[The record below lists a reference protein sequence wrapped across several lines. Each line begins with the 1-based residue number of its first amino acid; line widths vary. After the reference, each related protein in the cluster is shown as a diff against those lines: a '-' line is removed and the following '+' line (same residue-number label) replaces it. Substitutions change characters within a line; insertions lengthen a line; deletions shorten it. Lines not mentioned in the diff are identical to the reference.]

1 VKRPI
6 VQLTRVE
13 RDAEALRTRPELGL
27 VPLLRRVFSYAAP
40 HKRILRLLTFHV
52 LLRALL
58 LPLGIWAMGEVI
70 NGPIQHRD
78 ARGIMLGALGFAALA
93 AFTNWMFHY
102 RYRFALELGE
112 AVIHDLRAAVFEHVL
127 RMPMRYFDT
136 TKVGRVIG
144 RVTSDID
151 TIRTGVQDVVFI
163 TLVQAG
169 QMLVASV
176 LMLFH
181 DWVLFLVVLAITPV
195 IWGINR
201 LFARRL
207 ADAQRDAT
215 ESFSRITATLT
226 ESVSG
231 IRVTQGFVREAV
243 NAEAFEALAGDQ
255 GRYNMVT
262 ARTSAKFLPLLEAS
276 THVFTAL
283 LLLIGGWRVLAPG
296 AQSTVG
302 DIVQFLFLSV
312 LLFEPVRS
320 LGNQYTAALSAM
332 VGAERVFQLL
342 DTPPDWQDAPDALP
356 LPAPPPGEGD
366 GMRVQFEAVEFAY
379 EPGRTVLRD
388 IHFDVRPGMSVAL
401 VGATGSGKTTITNL
415 LAKMYLPDTGTI
427 RLDGR
432 DLSRI
437 QSVSLH
443 HQTGIVQQHSFLF
456 AGTVLDN
463 IRFARPETSEAEVR
477 EITRT
482 LGFLQ
487 EIEGLAEGFH
497 TEVGEGGSN
506 LSGGQRQLVSFARA
520 LLARPRLL
528 ILDEATSAMDALTEA
543 RIQFALATLLK
554 GRTSFVVAHRLSTIR
569 RADLILV
576 MDEGRIVERGTHV
589 ELLARGGV
597 YAGLHNRFVHGGSG
611 LPANELAA
619 PRNAHAEGGISK
631 PA

>member
-1 VKRPI
+1 MKRPLI
-6 VQLTRVE
+6 QLTRVE
-13 RDAEALRTRPELGL
+13 RDPEARRTRPELGL

-40 HKRILRLLTFHV
+40 HQRTLRWLTFHV

-58 LPLGIWAMGEVI
+58 LPLGTWAMGEVI

-78 ARGIMLGALGFAALA
+78 ARGIILGALGFAALV

-127 RMPMRYFDT
+127 RMPMHYFDT

-163 TLVQAG
+163 TVVQVG

-176 LMLFH
+176 LMIFH

-201 LFARRL
+201 LFATRL

-231 IRVTQGFVREAV
+231 IRVTQGFVRESV
-243 NAEAFEALAGDQ
+243 NAEAFEVLARDQ
-255 GRYNMVT
+255 GRYNMIT

-276 THVFTAL
+276 THMFTAL

-296 AQSTVG
+296 AHATVG

-312 LLFEPVRS
+312 LLFEPVRN
-320 LGNQYTAALSAM
+320 LGNQYTAALAAM

-342 DTPPDWQDAPDALP
+342 DTPPEWQDAPDARP
-356 LPAPPPGEGD
+356 LPAPSGEAAG
-366 GMRVQFEAVEFAY
+366 GIRVQFEAVEFAY
-379 EPGRTVLRD
+379 ANGRTVLRE
-388 IHFDVRPGMSVAL
+388 INFDVSPGMTVAL

-415 LAKMYLPDTGTI
+415 LAKMYLPNAGTI
-427 RLDGR
+427 RLDGV
-432 DLSRI
+432 DLARL
-437 QSVSLH
+437 QSASLH
-443 HQTGIVQQHSFLF
+443 DQMGIVQQQSFLF
-456 AGTVLDN
+456 AGSVLDN
-463 IRFARPETSEAEVR
+463 IRFAKPQTSEEEVR
-477 EITRT
+477 EICRT
-482 LGFLQ
+482 LGILP
-487 EIEGLAEGFH
+487 EIEALPEGFQ
-497 TEVGEGGSN
+497 TEVGEAGAN

-520 LLARPRLL
+520 LLVRPRLL

-543 RIQFALATLLK
+543 RIQSALATLLR

-576 MDEGRIVERGTHV
+576 MEGGRIVERGTHRD
-589 ELLARGGV
+589 LLAKEGV
-597 YAGLHNRFVHGGSG
+597 YAALHERFVHGGPKRSG
-611 LPANELAA
+611 MGADNPIHSVEQAPA
-619 PRNAHAEGGISK
+619 GK
-631 PA
+631 

>member
-1 VKRPI
+1 MKRAPL
-6 VQLTRVE
+6 QLTRVE
-13 RDAEALRTRPELGL
+13 RDPEATRTRPDLGL
-27 VPLLRRVFSYAAP
+27 VPLLRRVFSYAEP
-40 HKRILRLLTFHV
+40 HKRTLRWLIFHV

-58 LPLGIWAMGEVI
+58 LPLGLWTMGEVI
-70 NGPIQHRD
+70 NGPIQQRD
-78 ARGIMLGALGFAALA
+78 AHGILLGVLGFAALA

-102 RYRFALELGE
+102 RYRYALELGE

-151 TIRTGVQDVVFI
+151 SIRTGVQDVVFI
-163 TLVQAG
+163 TAVQMG

-176 LMLFH
+176 LMLSH

-195 IWGINR
+195 VWGINR

-231 IRVTQGFVREAV
+231 IRVTQGFVREAL
-243 NAEAFEALAGDQ
+243 NAEAFQALAEDQ
-255 GRYNMVT
+255 GRFNMVS
-262 ARTSAKFLPLLEAS
+262 ARTSAKFLPLLETS
-276 THVFTAL
+276 THLFTAL
-283 LLLIGGWRVLAPG
+283 LLLVGGWRVLAPD
-296 AQSTVG
+296 AHATVG
-302 DIVQFLFLSV
+302 DIVQFFFLAV

-342 DTPPDWQDAPDALP
+342 DTPPEWADAPGALP
-356 LPAPPPGEGD
+356 LPAD
-366 GMRVQFEAVEFAY
+366 GIRRGVRVEFENVGFAY
-379 EPGRTVLRD
+379 EPGRPVLHAISFRAE
-388 IHFDVRPGMSVAL
+388 PGMTVAL
-401 VGATGSGKTTITNL
+401 VGATGSGKTSITNL
-415 LAKMYLPDTGTI
+415 LAKMYLPDTGRI
-427 RLDGR
+427 QLDGL
-432 DLSRI
+432 DLSQI

-443 HQTGIVQQHSFLF
+443 NQMGIVQQQSFLF
-456 AGTVLDN
+456 GGSVLDN
-463 IRFARPETSEAEVR
+463 IRFARPQTPEAEVR
-477 EITRT
+477 EITRQ
-482 LGFLQ
+482 LGFLE
-487 EIEGLAEGFH
+487 EIEALPQGFQ
-497 TEVGEGGSN
+497 TEVGEGGAN

-520 LLARPRLL
+520 LLVRPRLL

-543 RIQFALATLLK
+543 RIQFALAALLE

-576 MDEGRIVERGTHV
+576 LDEGRIVERGTHLELV
-589 ELLARGGV
+589 ERSGV
-597 YAGLHNRFVHGGSG
+597 YARLHDRFVHGKT
-611 LPANELAA
+611 PEA
-619 PRNAHAEGGISK
+619 
-631 PA
+631 

>member
-1 VKRPI
+1 MKRAPL
-6 VQLTRVE
+6 QLTRVE
-13 RDAEALRTRPELGL
+13 RDPEASRTRPELGL
-27 VPLLRRVFSYAAP
+27 LPLLRRVFSYAAP
-40 HKRILRLLTFHV
+40 HKRTLRWLIFHV

-70 NGPIQHRD
+70 NGPIQQRD
-78 ARGIMLGALGFAALA
+78 AQGILLGVLGFALLA

-102 RYRFALELGE
+102 RYRYALELGE

-151 TIRTGVQDVVFI
+151 SIRTGVQDVVFI
-163 TLVQAG
+163 TAVQMG

-176 LMLFH
+176 LMVSR

-195 IWGINR
+195 VWGINR

-207 ADAQRDAT
+207 AEAQRDAT

-231 IRVTQGFVREAV
+231 IRVTQGFVREAL
-243 NAEAFEALAGDQ
+243 NAEAFHALAADQ
-255 GRYNMVT
+255 GRFNMVS
-262 ARTSAKFLPLLEAS
+262 ARTSAKFLPLLETS
-276 THVFTAL
+276 THLFTAL
-283 LLLIGGWRVLAPG
+283 LLLVGGWRVLAPG
-296 AQSTVG
+296 AHATVG
-302 DIVQFLFLSV
+302 DIVQFFFLAV
-312 LLFEPVRS
+312 LLFEPIRS

-342 DTPPDWQDAPDALP
+342 DTPPEWADAPGALP
-356 LPAPPPGEGD
+356 LPAGG
-366 GMRVQFEAVEFAY
+366 GRQGVRVEFENVGFAY
-379 EPGRTVLRD
+379 ESGRPVLHE
-388 IHFDVRPGMSVAL
+388 ISFLATPGMTVAL
-401 VGATGSGKTTITNL
+401 VGATGSGKTSITNL
-415 LAKMYLPDTGTI
+415 LAKMYLPDAGSI
-427 RLDGR
+427 QLDGLE
-432 DLSRI
+432 LSQI

-443 HQTGIVQQHSFLF
+443 SQMGIVQQQSFLF
-456 AGTVLDN
+456 GGTVLDN
-463 IRFARPETSEAEVR
+463 IRFARPQTPEAEVR
-477 EITRT
+477 EITRQ
-482 LGFLQ
+482 LGFL
-487 EIEGLAEGFH
+487 EDMEALPEGFQ

-520 LLARPRLL
+520 LLVRPRLL

-543 RIQFALATLLK
+543 RIQFALAALLE

-576 MDEGRIVERGTHV
+576 LEEGRIVERGTHAELV
-589 ELLARGGV
+589 ERSGV
-597 YAGLHNRFVHGGSG
+597 YARLHDRFVHGKG
-611 LPANELAA
+611 A
-619 PRNAHAEGGISK
+619 
-631 PA
+631 

>member
-1 VKRPI
+1 VKRQAI
-6 VQLTRVE
+6 QLTRVQQ
-13 RDAEALRTRPELGL
+13 DPEALRNRPELGL
-27 VPLLRRVFSYAAP
+27 LPLLQRVFSYAAP
-40 HKRILRLLTFHV
+40 HKRILRWLTFHV
-52 LLRALL
+52 LLRSML
-58 LPLGIWAMGEVI
+58 LPMGTWAMGEVI

-78 ARGIMLGALGFAALA
+78 ARGIVLGALGFAALA

-151 TIRTGVQDVVFI
+151 SIRTGVQDVVFI
-163 TLVQAG
+163 TAVQVG
-169 QMLVASV
+169 QMLVAST
-176 LMLFH
+176 LMIIH

-207 ADAQRDAT
+207 AEAQRDAT

-231 IRVTQGFVREAV
+231 IRVTQGFVRESV
-243 NAEAFEALAGDQ
+243 NAGAFETLVQDQ
-255 GRYNMVT
+255 GRYNMIS
-262 ARTSAKFLPLLEAS
+262 ARTSARFLPLLEAS
-276 THVFTAL
+276 THIFTAL

-296 AQSTVG
+296 GQATVG
-302 DIVQFLFLSV
+302 DIVQFLFLAV

-342 DTPPDWQDAPDALP
+342 DTPPDWDDAPDAQP
-356 LPAPPPGEGD
+356 LPAPSGEGSG
-366 GMRVQFEAVEFAY
+366 GMRVEFEAVEFAY
-379 EPGRTVLRD
+379 EAGRTVLRD
-388 IHFDVRPGMSVAL
+388 IDFDVSPGMTVAL
-401 VGATGSGKTTITNL
+401 VGATGSGKTSITNL
-415 LAKMYLPDTGTI
+415 LAKMYLPNAGAI
-427 RLDGR
+427 RLDGM

-443 HQTGIVQQHSFLF
+443 NQMGIVQQQSFLF

-463 IRFARPETSEAEVR
+463 IRFAKPETSEAEVR
-477 EITRT
+477 EITRQ
-482 LGFLQ
+482 LGFL
-487 EIEGLAEGFH
+487 EEMDALAQGFQ
-497 TEVGEGGSN
+497 TEVGEGGAN

-576 MDEGRIVERGTHV
+576 LQEGRIVERGTHA
-589 ELLARGGV
+589 ELLSKSGV
-597 YAGLHNRFVHGGSG
+597 YARLHDRFVYGDRSVASATEPEDLGS
-611 LPANELAA
+611 AA
-619 PRNAHAEGGISK
+619 PKEG
-631 PA
+631 

>member
-1 VKRPI
+1 VKRPV

-13 RDAEALRTRPELGL
+13 RDAESLRTRPELGL

-40 HKRILRLLTFHV
+40 HKRILRLLIFHV

-78 ARGIMLGALGFAALA
+78 ARGIMLGAVGFAALV

-112 AVIHDLRAAVFEHVL
+112 AVIHDLRAAVFKHVL

-176 LMLFH
+176 LMIFH

-201 LFARRL
+201 LFAQRL

-231 IRVTQGFVREAV
+231 IRVTQGFVRESV
-243 NAEAFEALAGDQ
+243 NAEAFEALASDQ

-342 DTPPDWQDAPDALP
+342 DTPPDWRDAPDALP
-356 LPAPPPGEGD
+356 LPVPPRGEAG
-366 GMRVQFEAVEFAY
+366 GMRVEFEAVEFAY
-379 EPGRTVLRD
+379 EPGRKVLRD
-388 IHFDVRPGMSVAL
+388 IRFDVRPGMSVAL

-415 LAKMYLPDTGTI
+415 LAKMYLPDSGTI
-427 RLDGR
+427 RLDGI

-463 IRFARPETSEAEVR
+463 IRFARPETSEDEVR

-482 LGFLQ
+482 LGFMQ
-487 EIEGLAEGFH
+487 EIDGLAEGFH
-497 TEVGEGGSN
+497 TEVGEGGAN

-543 RIQFALATLLK
+543 RIQFALATLLE

-576 MDEGRIVERGTHV
+576 MEEGRIVERGTHA

-597 YAGLHNRFVHGGSG
+597 YAGLHDRFVHGGAG
-611 LPANELAA
+611 LLPASKAVA
-619 PRNAHAEGGISK
+619 GIPSL
-631 PA
+631 

>member
-1 VKRPI
+1 
-6 VQLTRVE
+6 
-13 RDAEALRTRPELGL
+13 
-27 VPLLRRVFSYAAP
+27 
-40 HKRILRLLTFHV
+40 
-52 LLRALL
+52 
-58 LPLGIWAMGEVI
+58 
-70 NGPIQHRD
+70 
-78 ARGIMLGALGFAALA
+78 
-93 AFTNWMFHY
+93 
-102 RYRFALELGE
+102 
-112 AVIHDLRAAVFEHVL
+112 
-127 RMPMRYFDT
+127 
-136 TKVGRVIG
+136 
-144 RVTSDID
+144 
-151 TIRTGVQDVVFI
+151 
-163 TLVQAG
+163 
-169 QMLVASV
+169 
-176 LMLFH
+176 
-181 DWVLFLVVLAITPV
+181 
-195 IWGINR
+195 
-201 LFARRL
+201 
-207 ADAQRDAT
+207 
-215 ESFSRITATLT
+215 
-226 ESVSG
+226 
-231 IRVTQGFVREAV
+231 
-243 NAEAFEALAGDQ
+243 
-255 GRYNMVT
+255 
-262 ARTSAKFLPLLEAS
+262 
-276 THVFTAL
+276 
-283 LLLIGGWRVLAPG
+283 
-296 AQSTVG
+296 
-302 DIVQFLFLSV
+302 
-312 LLFEPVRS
+312 
-320 LGNQYTAALSAM
+320 
-332 VGAERVFQLL
+332 
-342 DTPPDWQDAPDALP
+342 
-356 LPAPPPGEGD
+356 
-366 GMRVQFEAVEFAY
+366 
-379 EPGRTVLRD
+379 
-388 IHFDVRPGMSVAL
+388 MSVAL

>member
-1 VKRPI
+1 MKRPVI
-6 VQLTRVE
+6 QLTRVE
-13 RDAEALRTRPELGL
+13 RDPDARKNRPELGL
-27 VPLLRRVFSYAAP
+27 LPLLRRVFSYAAP
-40 HKRILRLLTFHV
+40 HQRTLRWLTFHV

-58 LPLGIWAMGEVI
+58 LPMGIWAMGEVI

-78 ARGIMLGALGFAALA
+78 ARGIVLGALGFALLV

-112 AVIHDLRAAVFEHVL
+112 AVIHDLRAAVFQHVL

-136 TKVGRVIG
+136 TKVGRIIG

-151 TIRTGVQDVVFI
+151 SIRTGVQDVVFI
-163 TLVQAG
+163 TAVQVG
-169 QMLVASV
+169 QMLVASA
-176 LMLFH
+176 LMIFH

-195 IWGINR
+195 IWGVNR

-243 NAEAFEALAGDQ
+243 NAQAFQSLVHDQ
-255 GRYNMVT
+255 GRYNMVS

-276 THVFTAL
+276 THIFTAL
-283 LLLIGGWRVLAPG
+283 LLFIGGWRVLSPG
-296 AQSTVG
+296 AHATVG
-302 DIVQFLFLSV
+302 DIVQFLFLAV
-312 LLFEPVRS
+312 LLFEPVRN

-342 DTPPDWQDAPDALP
+342 DTPPEWDDAPDAQP
-356 LPAPPPGEGD
+356 LPETRGAGAG
-366 GMRVQFEAVEFAY
+366 GMRVEFDAVGFAY
-379 EPGRTVLRD
+379 EPGRPVLHD
-388 IHFDVRPGMSVAL
+388 ICFDVAPGATVAL
-401 VGATGSGKTTITNL
+401 VGATGSGKTSITNL
-415 LAKMYLPDTGTI
+415 LAKMYLPNSGAI
-427 RLDGR
+427 RLDGA

-443 HQTGIVQQHSFLF
+443 NQMGIVQQQSFLF

-463 IRFARPETSEAEVR
+463 IRFARPQTPEADVR
-477 EITRT
+477 EITLQ
-482 LGFLQ
+482 LGFLD
-487 EIEGLAEGFH
+487 EIEALPQGFL
-497 TEVGEGGSN
+497 TEVGEAGAN

-576 MDEGRIVERGTHV
+576 LHEGRIVERGTHA
-589 ELLARGGV
+589 ELVSLGGV
-597 YAGLHNRFVHGGSG
+597 YARLHERFLHGRAGDPEGLR
-611 LPANELAA
+611 A
-619 PRNAHAEGGISK
+619 PGDVVSQ
-631 PA
+631 